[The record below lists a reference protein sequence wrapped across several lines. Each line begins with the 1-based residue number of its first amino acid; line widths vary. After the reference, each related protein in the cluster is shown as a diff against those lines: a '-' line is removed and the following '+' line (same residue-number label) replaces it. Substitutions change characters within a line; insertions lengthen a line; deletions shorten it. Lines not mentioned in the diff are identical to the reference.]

1 MTKKRVLLVDDEISF
16 TSVVKINLETT
27 GNYEV
32 GVENDSSKAIDTAQ
46 SFQPDII
53 ILDIVMPGMDGGD
66 LKRKISSTPELEGI
80 PILFVT
86 ALASPDEASGH
97 PVVRSPDGAMLAKP
111 VTTEV
116 LVDTIEKCLAGEL

>member
-86 ALASPDEASGH
+86 ALASPDEASGD